1 MLHIRVECG
10 IFLIGPNRSTNQ
22 RSGMT
27 LEVQI
32 QIFSVRA
39 CQSFHLQKF
48 QGAQILIFVDQHWH
62 IASFYIKEQTQ
73 KYKFEI
79 WLLKVPFWTPK
90 KVHFWFLKKIPE
102 IFCSSC
108 FAFDSALKTIKAEMF
123 FWSVFLKMHK
133 KCYWLSK
140 TPFWLFLA
148 INNAFLWVFKNT
160 DQNNICVSIVL
171 EAKTEKKFR
180 EKKLVDPLKRAFL
193 SS

>member
-10 IFLIGPNRSTNQ
+10 IFLIGQNRSTNQ

-79 WLLKVPFWTPK
+79 WLLKVPFWTPQ

-108 FAFDSALKTIKAEMF
+108 FAFDSALKTIEAEMF
-123 FWSVFLKMHK
+123 FRSVFLKMHK
-133 KCYWLSK
+133 KSYWLSK

-148 INNAFLWVFKNT
+148 V
-160 DQNNICVSIVL
+160 NNIFLC
-171 EAKTEKKFR
+171 AFKTLIKITFVCLLFLKLKQKKNM
-180 EKKLVDPLKRAFL
+180 KKILLWYYFKTQ
-193 SS
+193 